1 MLEAGKESQWPMA
14 EMARTLRLKT
24 SSLEQ
29 WKKRQE
35 RPKNEPRKRGRRST
49 VSQRMRWTLRTSY
62 LVHLREWGATVLS
75 SMAFR
80 EGWGSYSPTTI
91 GRVIADL
98 RPEKEKKAKPRRYE
112 VAGSMVMWSED
123 GTGFMELGRKH
134 ELLTIQDE
142 HARYTTNRRL
152 VNGPAREEDVA
163 DYLQEAFVRHGAPL
177 VLKQDSG
184 SALNSALVKSVC
196 DRWGVVLLNS
206 PPHYPQFNGK
216 KERHHRDLKSYV
228 RALERH
234 RMGSSLLER
243 IDLAIKDLNDDR
255 PRPVLKGR
263 TAHEV
268 FVEDKI
274 ALPDRIKFRN
284 DVETRQKEL
293 ESQAGSR
300 VEIASARRRAVMEV
314 LSRYGLLNWTGDVS
328 TDFQTRTGAN

>member
-1 MLEAGKESQWPMA
+1 
-14 EMARTLRLKT
+14 
-24 SSLEQ
+24 
-29 WKKRQE
+29 
-35 RPKNEPRKRGRRST
+35 
-49 VSQRMRWTLRTSY
+49 MRWKLRTGY
-62 LVHLREWGATVLS
+62 LAHLKEWGAAVLS

-80 EGWGSYSPTTI
+80 EGWGSYSPTTV

-98 RPEKEKKAKPRRYE
+98 RPERKKKPKPRRYE
-112 VAGSMVMWSED
+112 ITGSMVMWSED
-123 GTGFMELGRKH
+123 GTGFVDLGRKR

-152 VNGPAREEDVA
+152 ANGPAREEDVA
-163 DYLQEAFVRHGAPL
+163 EYLQEAFMKHGAPL
-177 VLKQDSG
+177 VLKQDGG

-206 PPHYPQFNGK
+206 PPHYPQFNGR

-234 RMGSSLLER
+234 NMGSSLLER

-263 TAHEV
+263 TGYEV
-268 FVEDKI
+268 FVEDRI
-274 ALPDRIKFRN
+274 ALPDRIQFRN

-300 VEIASARRRAVMEV
+300 AEIASARRRAVMGV
-314 LSRYGLLNWTGDVS
+314 LSRYGLLEWTGDVS
-328 TDFQTRTGAN
+328 TDFQTRLGAH